1 MLRRSAQNARDESTS
16 RKQLAAV
23 APASFLPSRWRRLV
37 RCFPMNLSS
46 VTFAIIR
53 ACTTRARPN
62 TRTLIA
68 KRPFGVK
75 SQTPSAC
82 RVSGTLFP
90 YSIAS
95 LQRPLCIPPC
105 LKFDF
110 VPFGLLWRG
119 DRCRV
124 EPTHRV
130 GTDVKGTGGLCCV
143 ASQHVRRHVAAP
155 LGNRGRR
162 RTSLSLPF
170 TAAFSTGSLF
180 FLSFFL
186 HFGIVFSSLL
196 SFFFF
201 FFFGSWKKQSVSSRD
216 KSQIALLECNYY
228 LEYDSTNVLIEVSRN
243 VDMSF
248 AGIWKQLRSNSVE
261 HRRTDSPVDDSENQN
276 AVDIQ
281 TEMAA
286 KR

>member
-180 FLSFFL
+180 FLSFFSSL
-186 HFGIVFSSLL
+186 RNSFFFSSLFL
-196 SFFFF
+196 LLLLFFWKLEEAERQFKGQIPNCATGMQLL
-201 FFFGSWKKQSVSSRD
+201 FGIRFD
-216 KSQIALLECNYY
+216 KCA
-228 LEYDSTNVLIEVSRN
+228 D
-243 VDMSF
+243 
-248 AGIWKQLRSNSVE
+248 
-261 HRRTDSPVDDSENQN
+261 
-276 AVDIQ
+276 
-281 TEMAA
+281 
-286 KR
+286 

>member
-1 MLRRSAQNARDESTS
+1 MLKERGVFVVSLRNTLDAMSQRRWATVGAGALPFRCPSLRRFP
-16 RKQLAAV
+16 LAV
-23 APASFLPSRWRRLV
+23 F
-37 RCFPMNLSS
+37 F
-46 VTFAIIR
+46 
-53 ACTTRARPN
+53 
-62 TRTLIA
+62 
-68 KRPFGVK
+68 
-75 SQTPSAC
+75 
-82 RVSGTLFP
+82 
-90 YSIAS
+90 
-95 LQRPLCIPPC
+95 
-105 LKFDF
+105 
-110 VPFGLLWRG
+110 
-119 DRCRV
+119 
-124 EPTHRV
+124 
-130 GTDVKGTGGLCCV
+130 
-143 ASQHVRRHVAAP
+143 
-155 LGNRGRR
+155 
-162 RTSLSLPF
+162 
-170 TAAFSTGSLF
+170 F
-180 FLSFFL
+180 FLFFL

-286 KR
+286 KRWIINDPISTIFNFHFRL